1 MSVVSKLPTLVIQK
15 IVDVAAESRFD
26 NLVAW
31 RDALPLLAVC
41 SAWRHA
47 AKAMVYS
54 KAFIESAEM
63 GVAGLDSI
71 DQLHLLDNNLVSNF
85 DIIVATNS
93 SQFVKNIDI
102 AIEDIVCL
110 QALVYGRNLKHY
122 LRTNSWANVAS
133 LKIKLAIRHVK
144 HRTNPNYMVHF
155 THYLNGFCDTVVERV
170 PGVVDIRVSVESR
183 LQLCKNFGGLMLGAY
198 SKQLKSLSC
207 STEILKGIVELPS
220 QLTKLSITFVTGN
233 RVDLPKLDVR
243 VLEVLELIDAPPEF
257 ELVSLSNSEKRTSIE
272 FSNLVSLNLICA
284 DGNYRSLPDSTSE
297 THFAEDCARSPT
309 SA

>member
-1 MSVVSKLPTLVIQK
+1 
-15 IVDVAAESRFD
+15 
-26 NLVAW
+26 
-31 RDALPLLAVC
+31 
-41 SAWRHA
+41 
-47 AKAMVYS
+47 MVYS

-284 DGNYRSLPDSTSE
+284 DALNPDVYFSYDFGYQNLSAGYFADRLASIRIDPISMFDFPQFSRDLVSLRIAATEETWLHAKRIRS
-297 THFAEDCARSPT
+297 EDRAH
-309 SA
+309 

>member
-15 IVDVAAESRFD
+15 IANIATESRLD
-26 NLVAW
+26 SLTAW
-31 RDALPLLAVC
+31 RDVLPLLAVC

-54 KAFIESAEM
+54 RAFIESAEM
-63 GVAGLDSI
+63 GVAGQDSI
-71 DQLHLLDNNLVSNF
+71 DQPHLLDNNLVSNF

-93 SQFVKNIDI
+93 AGFVKSIDI
-102 AIEDIVCL
+102 VIEDIVCL
-110 QALVYGRNLKHY
+110 QALVYGNNLKHY
-122 LRTNSWANVAS
+122 LRTNSWASVAS

-183 LQLCKNFGGLMLGAY
+183 LQLCENFGGLMLGAY

-207 STEILKGIVELPS
+207 STETLEGIVELPS

-233 RVDLPKLDVR
+233 RVDLPKLGVCA
-243 VLEVLELIDAPPEF
+243 LEMLELINAPPNFDLISLATSGKDNIIEF
-257 ELVSLSNSEKRTSIE
+257 SSLVSLK
-272 FSNLVSLNLICA
+272 LICA
-284 DGNYRSLPDSTSE
+284 GANYRYLPDSTSE
-297 THFAEDCARSPT
+297 THFAEDCARSP
-309 SA
+309 

>member
-15 IVDVAAESRFD
+15 IANIATESRLD
-26 NLVAW
+26 SLTAW
-31 RDALPLLAVC
+31 RDVLPLLAVC

-54 KAFIESAEM
+54 RAFIESAEM
-63 GVAGLDSI
+63 GVAGQDSI
-71 DQLHLLDNNLVSNF
+71 DQPHLLDNNLVSNF

-93 SQFVKNIDI
+93 AGFVKSIDI
-102 AIEDIVCL
+102 VIEDIVCL
-110 QALVYGRNLKHY
+110 QALVYGNNLKHY
-122 LRTNSWANVAS
+122 LRTNSWASVAS

-183 LQLCKNFGGLMLGAY
+183 LQLCENFGGLMLGAY

-207 STEILKGIVELPS
+207 STETLEGIVELPS

-233 RVDLPKLDVR
+233 RVDLPKLGVCA
-243 VLEVLELIDAPPEF
+243 LEMLELINAPPNF
-257 ELVSLSNSEKRTSIE
+257 DLISLATSGKDNIIE
-272 FSNLVSLNLICA
+272 FSSLILA
-284 DGNYRSLPDSTSE
+284 
-297 THFAEDCARSPT
+297 
-309 SA
+309 